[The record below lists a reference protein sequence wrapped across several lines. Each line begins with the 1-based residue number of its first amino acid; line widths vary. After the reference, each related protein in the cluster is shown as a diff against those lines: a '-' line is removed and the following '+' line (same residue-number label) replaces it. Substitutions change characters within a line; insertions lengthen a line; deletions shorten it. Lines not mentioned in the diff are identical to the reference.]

1 LRARAAMRV
10 SAVMRLVLL
19 DALRGA
25 RAFGGR
31 GGRLARAPVAKRSAR
46 LSAVAAPGFDSW
58 FKALP
63 QGSTAALAKSGYA
76 VAAPI
81 QVCAWQETADGR
93 GAARGESVAIHA
105 PTGCGKTLAMVLPT
119 LASTLWSGRGG
130 KLLILVP
137 TREIAQQHEQLVRC
151 LLAEGDEVVS
161 VTTSTIGADVD
172 EVAER
177 LPAAR
182 VVVATPNELA
192 RLMEHRPTLYG
203 DEFAGKCEAL
213 VLDELDLLMPARKF
227 DGSRFSRWQ
236 ERGMHPA
243 EALVKVVAKRA
254 STLQVIAGSATLDS
268 GSKKKLEKH
277 LADSPVL
284 KKALPLRTVRLDA
297 GDEETLLRKEKSDV
311 GKPNLRSTIVPKR
324 IAHFCQTLKKD
335 CHPENVTAQLLA
347 TITALKPRTAIVFS
361 CSALPIK
368 VRAIVDALKPVGAV
382 ELGDVLWP
390 DAARARRRGRK
401 NHRLP
406 EASEEQRDSRTRD
419 GADKLV
425 QSGAGR
431 FRDKQRSENP
441 GLRKHG
447 PAELRRNGP

>member
-1 LRARAAMRV
+1 MRV

-151 LLAEGDEVVS
+151 LLAEGAAACCARSRGD
-161 VTTSTIGADVD
+161 
-172 EVAER
+172 AER
-177 LPAAR
+177 
-182 VVVATPNELA
+182 
-192 RLMEHRPTLYG
+192 
-203 DEFAGKCEAL
+203 AGEA
-213 VLDELDLLMPARKF
+213 
-227 DGSRFSRWQ
+227 DG
-236 ERGMHPA
+236 
-243 EALVKVVAKRA
+243 A
-254 STLQVIAGSATLDS
+254 STYAV
-268 GSKKKLEKH
+268 H
-277 LADSPVL
+277 
-284 KKALPLRTVRLDA
+284 R
-297 GDEETLLRKEKSDV
+297 
-311 GKPNLRSTIVPKR
+311 RSR
-324 IAHFCQTLKKD
+324 
-335 CHPENVTAQLLA
+335 
-347 TITALKPRTAIVFS
+347 VFHWRGFVWPM
-361 CSALPIK
+361 AE
-368 VRAIVDALKPVGAV
+368 VERPVGHFEGICPV
-382 ELGDVLWP
+382 FYPV
-390 DAARARRRGRK
+390 
-401 NHRLP
+401 
-406 EASEEQRDSRTRD
+406 
-419 GADKLV
+419 
-425 QSGAGR
+425 
-431 FRDKQRSENP
+431 
-441 GLRKHG
+441 
-447 PAELRRNGP
+447 